1 MNHINEVL
9 CQKIILQWLFKIR
22 CTFEIYVHHLGVIFA
37 LKVITT
43 HMLPSGV
50 HYVMGMF
57 PVPSRYAVWA
67 ELVIIQILVPNA
79 SFLGMYANRCIR
91 NFFSGSPHQNISVSL
106 CSL

>member
-1 MNHINEVL
+1 MS
-9 CQKIILQWLFKIR
+9 KI
-22 CTFEIYVHHLGVIFA
+22 YAHYLGVIFA

-67 ELVIIQILVPNA
+67 ELGIIQLLIPNA
-79 SFLGMYANRCIR
+79 SFLGTYANRYIL
-91 NFFSGSPHQNISVSL
+91 NFFK
-106 CSL
+106 